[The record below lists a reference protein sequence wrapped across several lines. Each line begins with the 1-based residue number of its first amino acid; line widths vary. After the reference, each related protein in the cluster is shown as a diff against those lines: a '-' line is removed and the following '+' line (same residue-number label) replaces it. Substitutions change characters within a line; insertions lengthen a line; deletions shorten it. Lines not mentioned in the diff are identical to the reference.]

1 MSFGYSDQRKS
12 KYFNYV
18 FRNIFQD
25 FLEVI
30 NFPRNKGIFMTYFG
44 AMHRN
49 DLHKSGETLPNVTP
63 LKLVSATFFASLFF
77 KFKLEHLSN

>member
-1 MSFGYSDQRKS
+1 
-12 KYFNYV
+12 
-18 FRNIFQD
+18 
-25 FLEVI
+25 
-30 NFPRNKGIFMTYFG
+30 MTYFG

-63 LKLVSATFFASLFF
+63 LKLVPATFFASLFF